1 MTSDLALAELLHAL
15 SADQLALVGNNIAGI
30 AAEDA
35 AGMIL
40 LEDDFV
46 AIHKNLKHI
55 FHANVYC
62 PAQLDGQ
69 NDTSK
74 RVKLTHNTGGFHRG
88 IPPRFEKITLF
99 MIDYPAYFTDS
110 FPFCQVIFDYIQI
123 NVCHCVPTVEKR

>member
-15 SADQLALVGNNIAGI
+15 SADQLALVGYNIAGV

-55 FHANVYC
+55 FHANVHC
-62 PAQLDGQ
+62 PAQLNGQ
-69 NDTSK
+69 NNASK

-88 IPPRFEKITLF
+88 IPPRFGKITLF
-99 MIDYPAYFTDS
+99 MTEYHTYFTGRMR
-110 FPFCQVIFDYIQI
+110 FCQGIFDYIQI